1 MFILVLIFHVFLPLV
16 VGVNQVLQIL
26 TALVIHLLMISTLV
40 FFSNHIQSG
49 IQNRIQNPHSLHLD
63 PQPQLVHLFD
73 YHRVSACEILHRE
86 YLIGVRFPKNQ
97 DFSPTKLE
105 GIKAYHFEIFCN
117 FVNREIIYALFSDY
131 CGNHFPHPN
140 HPFFYSRNFI

>member
-1 MFILVLIFHVFLPLV
+1 M
-16 VGVNQVLQIL
+16 NQVLQIL

-97 DFSPTKLE
+97 DFSPKKWKELKLTILKYFVILLI
-105 GIKAYHFEIFCN
+105 GRLSMLCFLTIVLTIFHI
-117 FVNREIIYALFSDY
+117 RITR
-131 CGNHFPHPN
+131 
-140 HPFFYSRNFI
+140 FFTVATSYSGHQITLWSYFGP